1 MPKDEHSDN
10 IGYGLIGAFAFVF
23 IGSAVRHKF
32 EYIVIVHAN
41 HLYQILTAWYEHVTF
56 RVGAMIRGGL
66 IGLIY
71 RKILRLSTSDLNESS
86 ALALMGNDIETLAER
101 ANALLI
107 EAYANSLTVGLAVYM
122 LYAQLGPVCVAPIV
136 MAISKCFNRVI
147 FYSFLKYL
155 QLIVSIVLCWFIGKI
170 LVKRQTVYQKAT
182 QDRINFTSEVLGS
195 IKAVKMLGYTER
207 FTDLLE
213 DKRDQDLN
221 VGKHYREM
229 IVWANTVGKST
240 HLTTCSNI
248 LFRNSV
254 QLIYVIH

>member
-1 MPKDEHSDN
+1 
-10 IGYGLIGAFAFVF
+10 
-23 IGSAVRHKF
+23 
-32 EYIVIVHAN
+32 
-41 HLYQILTAWYEHVTF
+41 
-56 RVGAMIRGGL
+56 MIRGGL

-101 ANALLI
+101 ANALII
-107 EAYANSLTVGLAVYM
+107 EAYANSLTVGIAVYM

-136 MAISKCFNRVI
+136 MAISKCFGWDI
-147 FYSFLKYL
+147 FRYALYS
-155 QLIVSIVLCWFIGKI
+155 QRIVSIVLCWFIGRV

-221 VGKHYREM
+221 IGKHYREM
-229 IVWANTVGKST
+229 IVWANTVGKLIYFTYNDSP
-240 HLTTCSNI
+240 
-248 LFRNSV
+248 FRNSD
-254 QLIYVIH
+254 QLISAHH